1 MTRTFREPNATRY
14 HAAKNFFRK
23 MLSHFIR
30 DFVAETISRV
40 EHREHQALQ
49 FETRP
54 QRRTDFVDR
63 AEQRAKPLE
72 RVVLALH
79 RNQHRIRRDESIQSE
94 NPKLWRRV
102 D

>member
-1 MTRTFREPNATRY
+1 MTRAFREPDATRY

-23 MLSHFIR
+23 MLS
-30 DFVAETISRV
+30 DFVRYFVTETISRV
-40 EHREHQALQ
+40 EHREHQAFE

-63 AEQRAKPLE
+63 AEQRAEPFQ

-79 RNQHRIRRDESIQSE
+79 RNQYRISCDQSIEGE
-94 NPKLWRRV
+94 NPKRRRRV
-102 D
+102 

>member
-1 MTRTFREPNATRY
+1 MTRAFREPDATRY

-23 MLSHFIR
+23 MLPDFVR

-63 AEQRAKPLE
+63 AEQRAEPLE

-79 RNQHRIRRDESIQSE
+79 RNPHRIRRDESIESE
-94 NPKLWRRV
+94 NPKRRRRIN
-102 D
+102 

>member
-1 MTRTFREPNATRY
+1 MTRTFREPDAPRY

-23 MLSHFIR
+23 MLSHFVR
-30 DFVAETISRV
+30 DFVAETIPRV
-40 EHREHQALQ
+40 EHRQHQALE

-54 QRRTDFVDR
+54 KRRLDFVDR
-63 AEQRAKPLE
+63 AEQRAEPLE

-94 NPKLWRRV
+94 NSKRWRRV
-102 D
+102 